1 MERIALE
8 QKVTG
13 ILVEQLG
20 MLPDDVTLDAK
31 LVDELGADSLDSI
44 ELVLAFEDAFDIEIN
59 EAEAEKLVTVGDVVN
74 FLAEKIA

>member
-44 ELVLAFEDAFDIEIN
+44 ELVLAFEDAFDIAIN

>member
-44 ELVLAFEDAFDIEIN
+44 ELVLALEDAFDIEIN

>member
-8 QKVTG
+8 QQVAG

-20 MLPDDVTLDAK
+20 MLPEDVTLDAK
-31 LVDELGADSLDSI
+31 LVDDLGADSLDSI